1 MLSRI
6 NKGLGFQVFEGS
18 TDEGPNN
25 KLPSLHIPESARNLG
40 VVVGVC
46 CFAVLL
52 FSSLL
57 YVVYWISMALCVVS
71 ALFLFIDYVV
81 AASAYLAASKDFL
94 PFISTPEDRLQY
106 SEYILKKRHGEDFHS
121 EISSDCNDHHPLDNL
136 AITVPF
142 AFVVALLMTLSLGFA
157 AIVAAFS
164 VLPPLLRK
172 GTHNIYYKTA
182 MIVETTRIQEAIADI
197 YNSRAQ
203 RTVFDDFA
211 DSENLGCNGS
221 MRASFSPQDTVDI
234 PMDEE
239 HSSPA
244 YNHKVSIERA
254 MNVFYGRL

>member
-1 MLSRI
+1 MSYFLCWKNPKNKIPSQSYSAFAFGNKGEHMLSRI

-94 PFISTPEDRLQY
+94 
-106 SEYILKKRHGEDFHS
+106 
-121 EISSDCNDHHPLDNL
+121 
-136 AITVPF
+136 
-142 AFVVALLMTLSLGFA
+142 
-157 AIVAAFS
+157 
-164 VLPPLLRK
+164 
-172 GTHNIYYKTA
+172 
-182 MIVETTRIQEAIADI
+182 
-197 YNSRAQ
+197 
-203 RTVFDDFA
+203 
-211 DSENLGCNGS
+211 
-221 MRASFSPQDTVDI
+221 
-234 PMDEE
+234 
-239 HSSPA
+239 
-244 YNHKVSIERA
+244 
-254 MNVFYGRL
+254 